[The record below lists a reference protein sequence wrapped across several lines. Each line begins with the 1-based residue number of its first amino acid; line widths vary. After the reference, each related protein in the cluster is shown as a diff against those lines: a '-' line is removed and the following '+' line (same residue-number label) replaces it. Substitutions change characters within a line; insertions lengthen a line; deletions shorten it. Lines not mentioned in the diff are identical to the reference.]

1 MPIRL
6 ARPPAASSAE
16 GHVAIWLWASGAE
29 ELRKPLSLPPDGCRS
44 MRMELPLVTVS
55 LRLLVFLMSSNE
67 IFRC

>member
-1 MPIRL
+1 M
-6 ARPPAASSAE
+6 
-16 GHVAIWLWASGAE
+16 AIWLWASGAE